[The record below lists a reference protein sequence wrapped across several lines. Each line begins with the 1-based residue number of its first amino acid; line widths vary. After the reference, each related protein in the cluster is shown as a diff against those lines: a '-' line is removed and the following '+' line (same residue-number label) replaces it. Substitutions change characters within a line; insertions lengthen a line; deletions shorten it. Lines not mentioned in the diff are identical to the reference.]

1 MKPSIRH
8 LAAAIAA
15 LALVGCSTSPPPPV
29 QPQGDWRPVN
39 VPKAAPAG
47 LDYTYSGGVLGAL
60 PALQK
65 VAPALTVLAPEGQG
79 PDVPVAIDLRGTTVQ
94 RALRE
99 ISDQAGDIADVVWT
113 STAVNPAGGQVH
125 IRFRTTDP
133 KGASNDE

>member
-1 MKPSIRH
+1 MKPLIRL

-15 LALVGCSTSPPPPV
+15 IALVGCSTPPPPV
-29 QPQGDWRPVN
+29 QPQGDWRPIN
-39 VPKAAPAG
+39 VPKAGPTAS
-47 LDYTYSGGVLGAL
+47 LDFTYSGGVLGAL

-65 VAPALTVLAPEGQG
+65 NAPALTVLAPEGQG
-79 PDVPVAIDLRGTTVQ
+79 PDVPVAIQLRGTTVQ

-125 IRFRTTDP
+125 IRFRTTP
-133 KGASNDE
+133 EGEQQ